1 MNKRRRKK
9 LANKEYKKLERR
21 ILKMEYNQK
30 FDPFIEGYKFPIIKV
45 PTILKGVNVKW
56 IKDRKRN

>member
-45 PTILKGVNVKW
+45 PTILKGVNVK
-56 IKDRKRN
+56 